1 MAFLPC
7 LYFRDSLRNM
17 LARNREDFLMN
28 LLVVIAIILALN
40 AVIVVVIGVF
50 EVQRFLERYF
60 GVKE

>member
-1 MAFLPC
+1 
-7 LYFRDSLRNM
+7 M